1 MRHHSEKLYLLS
13 LINAQREKAGA
24 PPLVLGDNAAAQLHA
39 EDSLENCFLSHWG
52 SNGLNSEMRYTLAGG
67 HQSHHL
73 FLTGLNYCITSSD
86 GYRAKSDIKT
96 EIRNWMGSWGRP
108 NPDILDKRNKKVNIG
123 LAWDTYNSTFVL
135 GFEGDYIEYDRLPNI
150 ENGILSLSG
159 RAGNGASFPNDT
171 DLGIDVHY
179 DPPPHPLTRGQLSR
193 TYSRAYLRVAS
204 LRPRLLSRTLVQHNL
219 PGLPSPL
226 PAAARRPGPGFLQR
240 IPPIHPRSPR
250 RLDSLSRPNPNRPLD
265 HRIAMDG
272 QRTAIFR
279 RRQPSRSHQPARQ
292 RRLYYSSMG
301 QRSRRAH
308 PHIRLLH
315 IPRHNPAH
323 RLPRNPV
330 KTAPNKIAANNIA
343 ASKIM
348 KGKALDCPI

>member
-1 MRHHSEKLYLLS
+1 MPTPSPASAPIPIPNSTPTPPPLRHHSEKLYLLS
-13 LINAQREKAGA
+13 LINAQREEAGA

-52 SNGLNSEMRYTLAGG
+52 SNGLNPEMRYTLAGG
-67 HQSHHL
+67 HQSYHT

-96 EIRNWMGSWGRP
+96 EILNWTENLAED
-108 NPDILDKRNKKVNIG
+108 NPDVLDRRNKKVNIG

-159 RAGNGASFPNDT
+159 ATGNGASFPNDT

-204 LRPRLLSRTLVQHNL
+204 LRPPLAAPGYYPEHWYSTTYRGCLHPYRLPPDAPAPISYNESHQLTREARDAWLACPAQTLTVPWITASQWTAS
-219 PGLPSPL
+219 GQQFS
-226 PAAARRPGPGFLQR
+226 AAADLAEVISQHGNGVYTIVVWASAAGER
-240 IPPIHPRSPR
+240 IPIS
-250 RLDSLSRPNPNRPLD
+250 DYS
-265 HRIAMDG
+265 
-272 QRTAIFR
+272 IFHGTT
-279 RRQPSRSHQPARQ
+279 PPTGYPATQ
-292 RRLYYSSMG
+292 
-301 QRSRRAH
+301 
-308 PHIRLLH
+308 
-315 IPRHNPAH
+315 
-323 RLPRNPV
+323 
-330 KTAPNKIAANNIA
+330 
-343 ASKIM
+343 
-348 KGKALDCPI
+348 